1 MLVSY
6 NWLKYYVDL
15 PDSLTSEELGLK
27 LTMTTVEVEGVEK
40 QGDMLDGVVVG
51 EILEIKKHPDAD
63 KLSVAQVDVGEENL
77 RQIVFGQ
84 MVDMEVGL
92 KVPVALAPTV
102 LPGGNK
108 IKKSRIS

>member
-51 EILEIKKHPDAD
+51 EILEIKKNVVILNFFSKEA
-63 KLSVAQVDVGEENL
+63 KIAFKSLTIKS
-77 RQIVFGQ
+77 IFGL
-84 MVDMEVGL
+84 GL
-92 KVPVALAPTV
+92 ILF
-102 LPGGNK
+102 NK
-108 IKKSRIS
+108 AY